1 MNYLQNDL
9 CKFTP
14 LFDIDYN
21 KKVNIFSTCFF
32 KLKNGGYK
40 DFNKYLDGLIKLNKE
55 IKVRNLHFE
64 IRLFIDESIFTDKKI
79 FNIIK

>member
-1 MNYLQNDL
+1 MIYLQNNL

-32 KLKNGGYK
+32 KLENSGYK
-40 DFNKYLDGLIKLNKE
+40 DFSKYLDALIKPNEEINLN
-55 IKVRNLHFE
+55 NLP
-64 IRLFIDESIFTDKKI
+64 
-79 FNIIK
+79 